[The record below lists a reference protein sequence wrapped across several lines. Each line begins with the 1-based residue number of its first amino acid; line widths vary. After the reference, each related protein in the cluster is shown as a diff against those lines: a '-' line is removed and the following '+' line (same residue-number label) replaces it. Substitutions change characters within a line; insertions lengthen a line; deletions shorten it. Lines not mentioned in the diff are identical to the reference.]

1 MQSASE
7 RCHAAHDEGMT
18 PYPLTD
24 DFRATAKKLAAS
36 GAADIAVVWELAAE
50 RADAYFR
57 AHALEEL
64 TLARASEESG
74 YSISQISR
82 LLTSGTIQNVGKKGA
97 PRVSRGSLP
106 KKPQK
111 FRVRSSTNDEPDL
124 VGRAFRQ
131 RG

>member
-1 MQSASE
+1 MPT
-7 RCHAAHDEGMT
+7 H
-18 PYPLTD
+18 PLAD

-36 GAADIAVVWELAAE
+36 GAADIARVWELAAE

-64 TLARASEESG
+64 TLARASVESG

-82 LLTSGTIQNVGKKGA
+82 LLSSGAIQNVGKKGA
-97 PRVSRGSLP
+97 PRVTRGSLP
-106 KKPQK
+106 KKPQT
-111 FRVRSSTNDEPDL
+111 FRAGASTHEEPDL